1 MWVSMSKRAVIAGAG
16 PAGLTCATYL
26 AEAGWSVDVF
36 SNEESTGSCLADASI
51 VRNYPGFPS
60 GIEGVELLGLFV
72 EQAQNAGAVIHPE
85 GIARVHSDDKCV
97 IDTNGA
103 THPYDEYVEAV
114 GCRRREYRCD
124 GIELIPVHYCAVCDG
139 GLYGKEDVVVV
150 IGGGDTAISSA
161 LYLSNLARK
170 VVMIVRKPNC
180 RFTNRKAFDELCSK
194 GNVIIKYDTQ
204 LRCVSSDSEGHPVLH
219 LAHKNPSSDET
230 MAGARGLF
238 ICIGCEANVVEHVG
252 NGRIWRCGDC
262 SNDKKQ
268 VAVAVGDGAGVAM
281 DIIGA

>member
-1 MWVSMSKRAVIAGAG
+1 MSKRAVIAGAG

-36 SNEESTGSCLADASI
+36 SNEESMGSCLGDATI
-51 VRNYPGFPS
+51 VRNYPVFPN
-60 GIEGVELLGLFV
+60 GIEGMELLGLFD

-85 GIARVHSDDKCV
+85 GIARVHSDDRCV
-97 IDTNGA
+97 TDTNGA

-139 GLYGKEDVVVV
+139 GLYGKDDVVVV

-170 VVMIVRKPNC
+170 VVMMVRKPNC

-194 GNVIIKYDTQ
+194 DNVIIKYDTQ

-219 LAHKNPSSDET
+219 LAHKNQSSDET

-252 NGRIWRCGDC
+252 KGRIWRCGDC

>member
-1 MWVSMSKRAVIAGAG
+1 MSKKAVIAGAG
-16 PAGLTCATYL
+16 PAGLACATYL

-36 SNEESTGSCLADASI
+36 SNEENTESCLAEASI
-51 VRNYPGFPS
+51 VKNYPGFPN

-85 GIARVHSDDKCV
+85 GIVRVHSDDRCV
-97 IDTNGA
+97 TDTNGA

-170 VVMIVRKPNC
+170 VVMMVRKPNC

-194 GNVIIKYDTQ
+194 DNVIIKYDTQ

-219 LAHKNPSSDET
+219 LAHKNQSSDET

-252 NGRIWRCGDC
+252 KGRIWRCGDC

>member
-51 VRNYPGFPS
+51 VRNYPGFPN
-60 GIEGVELLGLFV
+60 GIEGMELLGLFV

-85 GIARVHSDDKCV
+85 GIARVHSDDRRV
-97 IDTNGA
+97 TDTNGA

-170 VVMIVRKPNC
+170 VVMMVRKPNC

-194 GNVIIKYDTQ
+194 DNVIIKYDTQ

-219 LAHKNPSSDET
+219 LAHKNQSSAET

-252 NGRIWRCGDC
+252 KGRIWRCGDC

>member
-1 MWVSMSKRAVIAGAG
+1 MLVSMSKRAVIAGAG

-51 VRNYPGFPS
+51 VRNYPGFPN
-60 GIEGVELLGLFV
+60 GIEGMELLDLFV

-85 GIARVHSDDKCV
+85 GIARVHSDDRCV
-97 IDTNGA
+97 TDTNGA

-161 LYLSNLARK
+161 LYLSNLAGK
-170 VVMIVRKPNC
+170 VVMMVRKPNC

-230 MAGARGLF
+230 MTDARGLF

>member
-51 VRNYPGFPS
+51 VRNYPGFPN
-60 GIEGVELLGLFV
+60 GIEGMELLGLFV

-85 GIARVHSDDKCV
+85 GIARVHSDDRCV
-97 IDTNGA
+97 TDTNGA

-114 GCRRREYRCD
+114 GCRRREYRCN

-139 GLYGKEDVVVV
+139 GLYGKDDVVVV

-161 LYLSNLARK
+161 LYLSNLVK
-170 VVMIVRKPNC
+170 MVVMMVRKPNC

-194 GNVIIKYDTQ
+194 DNVIIKYDTQ

-219 LAHKNPSSDET
+219 LAHKSQSSDET

-252 NGRIWRCGDC
+252 KGRIWRCGDC

>member
-1 MWVSMSKRAVIAGAG
+1 MSKKAVIAGAG
-16 PAGLTCATYL
+16 PAGLACATYL

-36 SNEESTGSCLADASI
+36 SNEENTESCLAEASI
-51 VRNYPGFPS
+51 VKNYPGFPS

-72 EQAQNAGAVIHPE
+72 EQAQNAGVAIHPE
-85 GIARVHSDDKCV
+85 GIASVHSDDKYV

-103 THPYDEYVEAV
+103 MHPYDEYVEAV
-114 GCRRREYRCD
+114 GCKRREYRCD
-124 GIELIPVHYCAVCDG
+124 GLELIPVHYCAICDG

-161 LYLSNLARK
+161 LYLSNLVK
-170 VVMIVRKPNC
+170 MVVMVVRKPNC
-180 RFTNRKAFDELCSK
+180 RFTNKKAFDELCSK
-194 GNVIIKYDTQ
+194 RNVVIEYETQ
-204 LRCVSSDSEGHPVLH
+204 LHHVSSDGDGNPVLH
-219 LAHKNPSSDET
+219 LMHKNQHSDE
-230 MAGARGLF
+230 MIVGAKGLF
-238 ICIGCEANVVEHVG
+238 VCIGCESNVVEHVG

-268 VAVAVGDGAGVAM
+268 VAIAVGDGAGVAM